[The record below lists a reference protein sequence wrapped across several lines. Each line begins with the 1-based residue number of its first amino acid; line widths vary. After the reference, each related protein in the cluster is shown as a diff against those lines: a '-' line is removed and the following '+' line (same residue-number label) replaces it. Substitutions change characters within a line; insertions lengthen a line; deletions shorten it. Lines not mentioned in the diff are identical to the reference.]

1 MAKQIQI
8 RPYVREKHLAVVASR
23 NFLAAFG
30 VYLGE
35 IGWSHDEVLG
45 ALTAIDG
52 IMDRDDNVERLE
64 ELVGIRLDIKG

>member
-1 MAKQIQI
+1 MKRTI
-8 RPYVREKHLAVVASR
+8 RPYIREKYLAEVATR

-35 IGWSHDEVLG
+35 QGWNHDEVLA

-64 ELVGIRLDIKG
+64 QMCGIRLDIKG